1 MVLPGSECLAAQ
13 GVQCTC
19 HSKLI
24 KEVHNVRRRSISYKP
39 AVAELGTKLRRSQ
52 H

>member
-1 MVLPGSECLAAQ
+1 MVLLGSKCLAAQ

-39 AVAELGTKLRRSQ
+39 VAELGTKLRRSQ